1 MGALLGMTHAGYVI
15 GGWVAAFGAIGSYAV
30 VTVIRGRRLSR
41 KVPPRER
48 RWS

>member
-1 MGALLGMTHAGYVI
+1 MGALLAMTHAAYVI
-15 GGWVAAFGAIGSYAV
+15 TGWVAAIGALGAYALVTIG
-30 VTVIRGRRLSR
+30 RGRRLSR